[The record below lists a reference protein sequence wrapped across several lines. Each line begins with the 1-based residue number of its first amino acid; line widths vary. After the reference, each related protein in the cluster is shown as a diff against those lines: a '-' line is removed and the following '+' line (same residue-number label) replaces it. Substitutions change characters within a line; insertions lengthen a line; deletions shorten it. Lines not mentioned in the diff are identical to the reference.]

1 MATHFSILAWEI
13 PWIEEPGGI
22 QSMGSQRVAHDL
34 VTNNFTLCF
43 SDGSAALA
51 ALESTCSAGDT
62 RDECSNPVLGRSPG
76 EGDDNHCPPIFLP
89 EKVHGQR
96 SLAGY
101 SP

>member
-1 MATHFSILAWEI
+1 MATHSSILAWEI

-22 QSMGSQRVAHDL
+22 ESMGSQRVTYDL
-34 VTNNFTLCF
+34 VTNNFTLRF

-62 RDECSNPVLGRSPG
+62 RDERSNPVLGRSPG